1 MKFKALLIL
10 FFFSSLLFSQNEQD
24 SLQTGTLALKVIGIE
39 NDEGTIA
46 VALSNSREDYE
57 SYDTVYLS
65 ANLSIKNNIAEHTF
79 EDLPYG
85 EYAIKVYHDEDS
97 DGEINR
103 NFLGIPSEDYGFSN
117 NASASFGP
125 ADYDDAKFIFDKPI
139 MYIEIN
145 ID

>member
-1 MKFKALLIL
+1 MKFKALIIL
-10 FFFSSLLFSQNEQD
+10 FFFSSLLFSQNELD
-24 SLQTGTLALKVIGIE
+24 SLQTGSLKLKIIGIE

-57 SYDTVYLS
+57 SYETVYRS
-65 ANLSIKNNIAEHTF
+65 ANIPIISNVAVYEFK
-79 EDLPYG
+79 DLPFG

-125 ADYDDAKFIFDKPI
+125 ADYDDAKFIFDKP
-139 MYIEIN
+139 MMHIEIN

>member
-1 MKFKALLIL
+1 MKFKALIIL
-10 FFFSSLLFSQNEQD
+10 FFFSSLLFSQDELD
-24 SLQTGTLALKVIGIE
+24 SLQTGSLKLKIIGIE

-57 SYDTVYLS
+57 SYDTVYRA
-65 ANLSIKNNIAEHTF
+65 ANIKIANNAAEHIF
-79 EDLPYG
+79 DDLPFG
-85 EYAIKVYHDEDS
+85 EYAIKVYHDENS

-117 NASASFGP
+117 NPSASFGP
-125 ADYDDAKFIFDKPI
+125 ADYDDAKFIFDKP
-139 MYIEIN
+139 MMHIEIN

>member
-1 MKFKALLIL
+1 MKIKLLIL
-10 FFFSSLLFSQNEQD
+10 LFFYAAIIFAQD
-24 SLQTGTLALKVIGIE
+24 ETDSVKTGDLVLKVVGIE

-79 EDLPYG
+79 ENLPYG

>member
-10 FFFSSLLFSQNEQD
+10 FFFSSLLFGQNEQD

-79 EDLPYG
+79 EELPYG